1 MRSRLALVLAAAVC
15 TSCGAFGP
23 SAADLRNDPHGHLV
37 WAARTGDVATIRR
50 LAATGVNLDAAPVTP
65 LRFVFP
71 DFDHAQWTA
80 LQHAAG
86 KHQVEAVRVLLEWG
100 ADPDAGGATALLIA
114 AGSKD
119 PAMMRLLLD
128 AGADVNR
135 TMATEAWKE
144 VNEGGDGNPLGHL
157 IAHVPGLVSPSPKDV
172 QQRIRA
178 IAAQSRP

>member
-1 MRSRLALVLAAAVC
+1 MASRIALLLTAAVC
-15 TSCGAFGP
+15 ASCGGP
-23 SAADLRNDPHGHLV
+23 SADALRNDPHGHLV
-37 WAARTGDVATIRR
+37 WAARTGDVAAIRQ
-50 LAATGVNLDAAPVTP
+50 LAASGVNLDASSATP

-86 KHQVEAVRVLLEWG
+86 KQQVEAVRVLLEWG
-100 ADPDAGGATALLIA
+100 ADPDANGATALLIA

-135 TMATEAWKE
+135 TMATEAWAE
-144 VNEGGDGNPLGHL
+144 VNEPGGPLRPLFEHVFGN
-157 IAHVPGLVSPSPKDV
+157 PSPKDV
-172 QQRIRA
+172 RARILA
-178 IAAQSRP
+178 IAARSQL

>member
-1 MRSRLALVLAAAVC
+1 MASWIAVLLAAAVC
-15 TSCGAFGP
+15 ASCGALMP
-23 SAADLRNDPHGHLV
+23 SAEDLRNDPHGHLV
-37 WAARTGDVATIRR
+37 WAARTGDVAAIRK
-50 LAATGVNLDAAPVTP
+50 LAANGLNLDAAPVTP

-86 KHQVEAVRVLLEWG
+86 KQQVEAVRVLLEWG
-100 ADPDAGGATALLIA
+100 ADPDAAGATALLIA

-119 PAMMRLLLD
+119 LAMMRLLLD

-144 VNEGGDGNPLGHL
+144 VNEPGGPLWH
-157 IAHVPGLVSPSPKDV
+157 IIEHVLGSPSPKHV
-172 QQRIRA
+172 SA
-178 IAAQSRP
+178 P